1 MAVAEE
7 NLAIRHALLN
17 LEDRIERMHRDF
29 DKFIHD
35 EIERMPDWE
44 QLERDLITF
53 SKKKIFDLELANQ
66 LDRILY
72 KFQNRKRIWL
82 RWLEERDGASK

>member
-1 MAVAEE
+1 MAVAEG
-7 NLAIRHALLN
+7 NLAIRRALMH
-17 LEDRIERMHRDF
+17 LEERIERMHREF
-29 DKFIHD
+29 DKFIHG
-35 EIERMPDWE
+35 EIKRMPDWE
-44 QLERDLITF
+44 RLERDLLTF

-82 RWLEERDGASK
+82 RWLEERNGPSK